1 MHYRGWLQVLPLRHV
16 ADLYLETG
24 LDLWLAKAALGFVQD
39 ELRRA
44 ALWHARVG
52 EARLLRLRTHD
63 ARQVAA
69 HAGAL
74 PSIDDF
80 GEDVDPTGFYSFD
93 KLMTPYIERYCR
105 RAIGVPDAARR

>member
-1 MHYRGWLQVLPLRHV
+1 
-16 ADLYLETG
+16 
-24 LDLWLAKAALGFVQD
+24 
-39 ELRRA
+39 
-44 ALWHARVG
+44 
-52 EARLLRLRTHD
+52 
-63 ARQVAA
+63 
-69 HAGAL
+69 L